1 MPLHPKIVLK
11 GGKERH
17 IRHGHP
23 WIFSGAI
30 ERVEDSPQPGW
41 TADVV
46 SFDGRWIAR
55 AGYSPK
61 SQIRARVWT
70 LDPDEVVD
78 AGFFERRIRAAVGLR
93 RWLGRMDA
101 TGGCR
106 LINAEGDRLPGLVV
120 DRFADVLVVQIN
132 SSPMAYWR
140 EVILDTLEAVV
151 APRAIYERSDSDSR
165 AKEGLDKRAGWAR
178 GEGSEERGAGKGAG
192 AGAGAET
199 AEDAEPGSSGS
210 SSLPIEIEEFGA
222 RFGVDIERGHKTG
235 FYLDQ
240 AENRALVRQ
249 LAGDQRVLNC
259 FSYTGG
265 FSVQAVLGGARE
277 VVSVDSSQPALDLS
291 AANFARNGLD
301 ADDPRFPHLC
311 SDVFKALEGLA
322 GEQRRFDMIILD
334 PPKFAASSAGLE
346 RALHA
351 YRKLGRAA
359 LPLLEAGGM
368 LLTFSCSGA
377 VTPEAFQ
384 KAVTLALADNQRRG
398 RVVRRL
404 TASADHVVDLGF
416 SEGAYLKGLALMVE

>member
-70 LDPDEVVD
+70 LDPDEAVD
-78 AGFFERRIRAAVGLR
+78 AGFFERRIRAAVDLR
-93 RWLGRMDA
+93 RRLGRMDA
-101 TGGCR
+101 AGGCR

-165 AKEGLDKRAGWAR
+165 AKEGLDKRSR
-178 GEGSEERGAGKGAG
+178 LGAG
-192 AGAGAET
+192 
-199 AEDAEPGSSGS
+199 
-210 SSLPIEIEEFGA
+210 
-222 RFGVDIERGHKTG
+222 
-235 FYLDQ
+235 
-240 AENRALVRQ
+240 
-249 LAGDQRVLNC
+249 
-259 FSYTGG
+259 
-265 FSVQAVLGGARE
+265 
-277 VVSVDSSQPALDLS
+277 
-291 AANFARNGLD
+291 
-301 ADDPRFPHLC
+301 
-311 SDVFKALEGLA
+311 
-322 GEQRRFDMIILD
+322 
-334 PPKFAASSAGLE
+334 
-346 RALHA
+346 
-351 YRKLGRAA
+351 
-359 LPLLEAGGM
+359 
-368 LLTFSCSGA
+368 
-377 VTPEAFQ
+377 
-384 KAVTLALADNQRRG
+384 
-398 RVVRRL
+398 
-404 TASADHVVDLGF
+404 
-416 SEGAYLKGLALMVE
+416 